1 MSKTKY
7 RIKKNDVVIVTAG
20 ADKGKVARV
29 LKVAPKPEHL
39 IVEGVRIV
47 KRHQKPV
54 GDNPGGIVLKEAP
67 IHISNVALWNSEEKR
82 RVKIGFTTSD
92 GKKIRVDRKTGQAIA
107 DA

>member
-1 MSKTKY
+1 MSKAKY

-20 ADKGKVARV
+20 ADKGKVGRV
-29 LKVAPKPEHL
+29 LKVAPKPDHL

-54 GDNPGGIVLKEAP
+54 GENPGGIVQKEAA

-82 RVKIGFTTSD
+82 CVKIGYAVLD
-92 GKKIRVDRKTGQAIA
+92 GKKIRVDRKSGQAIA